1 MGENKGLRLI
11 TTEGTAREYPS
22 GTLDS
27 FRVINS
33 LLFMKKGDDCIAIY
47 NMNYILCVE
56 RI

>member
-1 MGENKGLRLI
+1 MGENKGLRI
-11 TTEGTAREYPS
+11 MTTEGAVREFPI

-27 FRVINS
+27 FRVIDS